1 MINLQ
6 ILRIYLKIR
15 LYNCAFSK
23 NISIMTLIM
32 SNPIIRQLKKLNC
45 NKNFN
50 HYMTLQYMITNTNQL
65 NFSDKTFDNFEKLF
79 TEIKELI

>member
-1 MINLQ
+1 MLFQ
-6 ILRIYLKIR
+6 RILALI
-15 LYNCAFSK
+15 
-23 NISIMTLIM
+23 TLIM
-32 SNPIIRQLKKLNC
+32 RNHIIRQLKKLNC

-50 HYMTLQYMITNTNQL
+50 HYMPLQYMITNTNQL